1 MVWFLRGA
9 PGLEPAH
16 TLLPSAAQL
25 GPGLFMNY
33 IVDIDSLSI
42 LTLSIEMAIMIVSY
56 KSFCGYYV
64 RKDEMFAFNQA
75 AFSDFLR
82 SFRRDQS

>member
-33 IVDIDSLSI
+33 IVDIDSQHRNVYN
-42 LTLSIEMAIMIVSY
+42 VS
-56 KSFCGYYV
+56 
-64 RKDEMFAFNQA
+64 
-75 AFSDFLR
+75 
-82 SFRRDQS
+82 